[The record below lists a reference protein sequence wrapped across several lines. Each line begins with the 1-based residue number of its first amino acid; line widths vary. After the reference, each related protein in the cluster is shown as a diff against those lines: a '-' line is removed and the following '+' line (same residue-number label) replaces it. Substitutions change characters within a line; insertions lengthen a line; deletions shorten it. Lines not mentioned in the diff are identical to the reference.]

1 MVNKKL
7 LIIYIVLLTTIIK
20 TFALQIEK
28 VSKNTYATFGKTG
41 LPSKENGGF
50 ISNAYGVLTNEGW
63 VVIDSFSSPK
73 LAKQFIKQLKNIK
86 NIPVKYLIITH
97 YHLDHSFGMSAYK
110 EAKIVAHKN
119 LKKDIQNSNME
130 NYKEM
135 LNKTFDNLFKNVEF
149 LNINIPIDKKTSIKV
164 GNLTFEIFPLPNTH
178 THTDI
183 LIYIPETKELF
194 AGDIVFYN
202 RIPFIGD
209 KHSNSKNWLKVL
221 KQIKKMEISKIYNGH
236 NKPLDKK
243 AIKFTYE
250 YISFLRNEI
259 SRLKDEGLFYDEI
272 KEKLNNN
279 KWRKY
284 PMFKEFHNKNIYK
297 IFNDLD
303 FEF

>member
-1 MVNKKL
+1 MINKKL
-7 LIIYIVLLTTIIK
+7 LITYIVLIIIIK

-28 VSKNTYATFGKTG
+28 VSNNTYATFGKTG

-50 ISNAYGVLTNEGW
+50 ISNTYGVLTNEGW
-63 VVIDSFSSPK
+63 VVIDSLSSPT
-73 LAKQFIKQLKNIK
+73 LAKQFIKQLKSIK
-86 NIPVKYLIITH
+86 NVPVKYLIITH

-110 EAKIVAHKN
+110 GAKIIAHKN
-119 LKKDIQNSNME
+119 LKRDIQNSNIE
-130 NYKEM
+130 IYKEM
-135 LNKTFDNLFKNVEF
+135 LNKTFDNLFKNVKF
-149 LNINIPIDKKTSIKV
+149 LNIDIPIDKKISIKV
-164 GNLTFEIFPLPNTH
+164 GNLTFEIFPLPNAH

-183 LIYIPETKELF
+183 LIYIPQTKELF
-194 AGDIVFYN
+194 AGDIIFYN

-209 KHSNSKNWLKVL
+209 NHSNSKNWLKIL
-221 KQIKKMEISKIYNGH
+221 KQIEKMKISKIYNGH

-250 YISFLRNEI
+250 YIYFLRSEI
-259 SRLKDEGLFYDEI
+259 SRLKDEDLFYDEI
-272 KEKLNNN
+272 KEKLSSTEW
-279 KWRKY
+279 KKY